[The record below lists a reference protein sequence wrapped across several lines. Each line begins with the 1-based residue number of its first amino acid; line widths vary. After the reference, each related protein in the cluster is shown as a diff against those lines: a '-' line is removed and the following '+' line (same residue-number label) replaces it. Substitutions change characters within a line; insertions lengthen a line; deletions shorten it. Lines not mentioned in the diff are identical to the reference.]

1 MSSNARFDFI
11 LDAWAVLAHFGD
23 ETGAERVR
31 EVLQSGEK
39 DESRIGISVINVGE
53 VAYITERERGIT
65 KVHEALA
72 ALRSLPITVL
82 PADERVVL
90 AAAHIKANHRLSDA
104 DAFAAATASLWDA
117 RLMTG
122 DPELK
127 ALDGNEIS
135 VEWIGKE

>member
-1 MSSNARFDFI
+1 VSDNEAFDFV
-11 LDAWAVLAHFGD
+11 LDAWAVLAHFGH
-23 ETGAERVR
+23 ETGGVRVR
-31 EVLQSGEK
+31 EVLRSAEK
-39 DESRIGISVINVGE
+39 NERRIGISIINVGE
-53 VAYITERERGIT
+53 VAYIIERERGVA

-72 ALRSLPITVL
+72 ALRSLPIIVL

-90 AAAHIKANHRLSDA
+90 TAAHIKANHRLSYA